1 MKRLQEYIF
10 ENIINIFES
19 TSDFILLKTFE
30 DAKTWFENV
39 GWVVNDD
46 DSKLKE
52 KMKISLN
59 DILTIYDIADEHN
72 KIAPLVGNYKS
83 KRVFAMRRWIDNYID
98 EWSKISKN
106 SNITDDW
113 FWTPIKGIYGGP
125 HNTNLKEDG
134 SFQPTAE
141 DMESVIS
148 FAYNH
153 LSNEEY
159 DDYENMNY
167 VCNSSKNKPNQKVEN
182 LLNYYQDEKRF
193 MDGCANALI
202 KFINNKSLKFHK
214 LLTNGETC
222 TELWKKLGTYE
233 EANEKVNNTPKTDII
248 SSDNQYKISLKK
260 AHGSQLMSG
269 AYCESKATI
278 MSIAKDTLNNDDF
291 KLLEDLLSIDKKWTK
306 LSGNNKGI
314 AKQKLSGSDEI
325 KKIISDSENAANNVN
340 KTLSELL
347 DKNKK
352 FKSALLYEAMT
363 GEIKFGNK
371 SLLSANYVFVWSTKE
386 SENKLYTVKDYLTYL
401 LSNKCKLKIEVSWKT
416 GGSTSYQTLRIVT
429 N

>member
-1 MKRLQEYIF
+1 MKSLQEYIF
-10 ENIINIFES
+10 ENIIDIFES

-59 DILTIYDIADEHN
+59 DILVIYDIADEHN
-72 KIAPLVGNYKS
+72 KIAPFVGNYKS
-83 KRVFAMRRWIDNYID
+83 KKVFAMRRWIDNYIE

-106 SNITDDW
+106 TNINDDW
-113 FWTPIKGIYGGP
+113 FWTPVKGIYGGP

-153 LSNEEY
+153 LSDEEY
-159 DDYENMNY
+159 EDYENMNY
-167 VCNSSKNKPNQKVEN
+167 VCNSSKSKPNQKVEN
-182 LLNYYQDEKRF
+182 LLNYYQDEKKF
-193 MDGCANALI
+193 MDGCANTLI
-202 KFINNKSLKFHK
+202 KSISNKSIKFHK
-214 LLTNGETC
+214 LLTNNVKC
-222 TELWKKLGTYE
+222 TEIWKKIGTYE

-248 SSDNQYKISLKK
+248 SSDNKYKISLKK

-278 MSIAKDTLNNDDF
+278 MSVAKDTLNDKDF
-291 KLLEDLLSIDKKWTK
+291 QTLNDLLNVDKKWAK

-314 AKQKLSGSDEI
+314 AKQKINGSDEI
-325 KKIISDSENAANNVN
+325 KKIINDSENAANDVN
-340 KTLSELL
+340 KILNDLL
-347 DKNKK
+347 DHNEEFKK
-352 FKSALLYEAMT
+352 ALLYEAMT
-363 GEIKFGNK
+363 GEIKFGKK
-371 SLLSANYVFVWSTKE
+371 SLLAANYVFVWSAKE
-386 SENKLYTVKDYLTYL
+386 SENKLYKVEDYLNHIL
-401 LSNKCKLKIEVSWKT
+401 NDNCKLKIEVSWKT
-416 GGSTSYQTLRIVT
+416 GGSTSYQTLRIIT